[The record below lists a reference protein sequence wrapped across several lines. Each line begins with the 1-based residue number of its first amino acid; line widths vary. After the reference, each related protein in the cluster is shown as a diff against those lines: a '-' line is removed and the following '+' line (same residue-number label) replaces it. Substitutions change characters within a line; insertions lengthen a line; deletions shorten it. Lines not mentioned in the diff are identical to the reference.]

1 MLYNP
6 IKTWPSLPPALTGWD
21 TAYAPWLECG
31 HLNQKDS
38 VFVFIV
44 GGESKERNVSVNLI
58 HALDYTKKVGARILG
73 VIGRDGG
80 YTGKVTDACLF
91 IFTQSPNS
99 GTCSTQIHVSWL
111 CLINGNKLKG
121 SNLNGNR

>member
-1 MLYNP
+1 MQ
-6 IKTWPSLPPALTGWD
+6 IKVGIEYYTPNKNVAELTTRTNRLG
-21 TAYAPWLECG
+21 YGLSPWLECG

-58 HALDYTKKVGARILG
+58 HALDYTKKVGARIFG

-80 YTGKVTDACLF
+80 YTGKVTDTCLF
-91 IFTQSPNS
+91 IFTQSPNF
-99 GTCSTQIHVSWL
+99 GTCST
-111 CLINGNKLKG
+111 
-121 SNLNGNR
+121 

>member
-1 MLYNP
+1 MPL
-6 IKTWPSLPPALTGWD
+6 GWN
-21 TAYAPWLECG
+21 LSIS
-31 HLNQKDS
+31 NS

-73 VIGRDGG
+73 VIGQDGG

-99 GTCSTQIHVSWL
+99 GTCSTQIHVSWPY
-111 CLINGNKLKG
+111 LINGNKLKG